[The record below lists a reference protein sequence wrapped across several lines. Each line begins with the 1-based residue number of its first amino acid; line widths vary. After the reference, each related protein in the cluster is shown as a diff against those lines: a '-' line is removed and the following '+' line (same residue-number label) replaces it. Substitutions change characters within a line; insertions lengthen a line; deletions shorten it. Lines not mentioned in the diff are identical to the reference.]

1 MHIELDID
9 DSILLSLKAPKH
21 EFIKLLRFQTALAC
35 YRQNK
40 LSLGKAAE
48 LAGYTRLDFIDKLRL
63 ENQPI
68 FDYEPE
74 LIEQMEKS
82 ADALLAC
89 PKSMNRA
96 TRCK

>member
-74 LIEQMEKS
+74 LLGQMEQS
-82 ADALLAC
+82 ADILLAQL
-89 PKSMNRA
+89 KA
-96 TRCK
+96 